1 MEFVIGV
8 TGKDAALFIDLGVKI
23 LENDHD
29 LDIEVEETAESILK
43 AGLLSVSELLEG
55 RLLKL
60 SLGRM
65 FLREDLGLVEEGL
78 EDSLSRASEGLG
90 VRTKLTRLGVG
101 VGVGGVI
108 LNSCRD
114 TSSVLVGISRK
125 RFDFLH
131 CLLLDVSDSDIC
143 NEFCS

>member
-78 EDSLSRASEGLG
+78 ED
-90 VRTKLTRLGVG
+90 
-101 VGVGGVI
+101 
-108 LNSCRD
+108 
-114 TSSVLVGISRK
+114 
-125 RFDFLH
+125 
-131 CLLLDVSDSDIC
+131 
-143 NEFCS
+143 